1 MARLGARLGLPA
13 ALAVGA
19 LLAGCGGNPTTR
31 IEGHRLDLRMDEF
44 RYRPQKVEVRRGQL
58 EIRGRNVGR
67 LAHNVNVWHEDQ
79 ELASAKSVQPG
90 GTARLRVRLGRGTYR
105 LECSVGNH
113 DDLGMYGTLIVR

>member
-1 MARLGARLGLPA
+1 MARLGARLGLLA
-13 ALAVGA
+13 ALVSGA
-19 LLAGCGGNPTTR
+19 LSAGCGDTPTTR
-31 IEGHRLDLRMDEF
+31 VEGHRLSLEMDEF
-44 RYRPQKVEVRRGQL
+44 RYRPQEVSVPRGRL

-79 ELASAKSVQPG
+79 ELASARSVQPG
-90 GTARLRVRLGRGTYR
+90 ATARLSVRLKRGTYR